1 MMFSL
6 VGYQLL
12 CPGDPG
18 LRPDE
23 GTGIPIDID
32 ECQEIDGLCEGGECQ
47 NTFGSFSC
55 VCPKGHR
62 LVNYRCVDIDECS
75 ENGPLCGD
83 GSCVNTRGSYRCVC
97 PDGYVL
103 MEGETKCMDMRKG
116 NCYSTYYTTTGSRP
130 PQYICENPLSGNLT
144 RKQCCCT
151 VIGKAWNSPCQPC
164 PESDTDIDECAL
176 FGDAICKN
184 GRCINTNESFRCECN
199 PGYKYDVDSHSCY
212 DEDECRRSLP
222 PCVPIAQCVN
232 TPGSYRCECPAGYRL
247 HQNGHNCQDI
257 DECTMFPG
265 ICANGFCTNLEGR
278 FRCLC
283 NQGYRLNRNKDAC
296 IGMDVES
303 EPKVADAGA
312 G

>member
-1 MMFSL
+1 
-6 VGYQLL
+6 
-12 CPGDPG
+12 
-18 LRPDE
+18 
-23 GTGIPIDID
+23 
-32 ECQEIDGLCEGGECQ
+32 
-47 NTFGSFSC
+47 
-55 VCPKGHR
+55 
-62 LVNYRCVDIDECS
+62 
-75 ENGPLCGD
+75 
-83 GSCVNTRGSYRCVC
+83 
-97 PDGYVL
+97 
-103 MEGETKCMDMRKG
+103 MDMRKG

-130 PQYICENPLSGNLT
+130 PQYICENPLSRNLT

-164 PESDTDIDECAL
+164 PESDTEEYNSLCEAVSIVKDIDECAL

-283 NQGYRLNRNKDAC
+283 NPGYRLNRNKDAC
-296 IGMDVES
+296 IDIDECSSQPGLCNNGTCENTDGRYRCHCHPGFRLTTNQDCEDINECLTEVGLCQNGRCINTDGNFTCQCQSGYMISKDGRSCQGTSV
-303 EPKVADAGA
+303 VMVCAGIGRDPTSVSVRRA
-312 G
+312 MN